1 MFKRNGQ
8 QNPPTAVQA
17 VERITSVLGAGV
29 IWQWVVR
36 RPRPRQR
43 QHILAA
49 WNYLASGNKE
59 MAQAELAAALV

>member
-1 MFKRNGQ
+1 MNTP
-8 QNPPTAVQA
+8 NPSHAALVAEIANLREQ
-17 VERITSVLGAGV
+17 
-29 IWQWVVR
+29 VR
-36 RPRPRQR
+36 QRDADAIVAREAERQR